1 MINGY
6 KVRPPRYYD
15 KLCEEGF
22 FAEIKQR
29 RVENADEPII
39 NYGEEMD
46 RLWVE
51 EEVKIKKLERLIR
64 NV

>member
-1 MINGY
+1 
-6 KVRPPRYYD
+6 
-15 KLCEEGF
+15 LCEE
-22 FAEIKQR
+22 ALLAKIKER